1 MLRPLTNL
9 SLALAVALGSACAS
23 KQPRPE
29 PTTFFST
36 SITED
41 GGKFFV
47 YRVELPERE
56 ERAGRGGTR
65 QGGDRGRRGGP
76 PGQQQGRDAVQ
87 RDDDALKQQVDR
99 LIAENRFCRDG
110 YFVLD
115 QYSGAGGKSLR
126 GECREGASP
135 EDRIRFPN
143 PV

>member
-1 MLRPLTNL
+1 MRGR
-9 SLALAVALGSACAS
+9 AVPRVQPIDAS
-23 KQPRPE
+23 PDAKL
-29 PTTFFST
+29 
-36 SITED
+36 
-41 GGKFFV
+41 
-47 YRVELPERE
+47 VEQRCGFPSVLHDAKP
-56 ERAGRGGTR
+56 
-65 QGGDRGRRGGP
+65 RGRRGGP